1 MNRFAIFKTMLPP
14 MLPLL
19 VFILADEIWGT
30 KVGIIVA
37 LVCGIVEYIY
47 VLIKERRSDR
57 FILADT
63 VLLVVLGGVSI
74 LFENAVFFKL
84 KPALIEM
91 IFCVILGIS
100 VFSDK
105 NIILQMT
112 KRYMKGM
119 ELNEKGVEKMRLTFR
134 NMFWIFSAHTLL
146 VIYSAFF
153 MSERA
158 WAFISTALFYI
169 IFGIYFVFEI
179 LLMKYTAKKR

>member
-1 MNRFAIFKTMLPP
+1 MNRYAILKTMLPP
-14 MLPLL
+14 MIPLL

-37 LVCGIVEYIY
+37 LVSGIIEYIY
-47 VLIKERRSDR
+47 VLIKEKRSDR

-63 VLLVVLGGVSI
+63 LLLVVLGGVSI
-74 LFENAVFFKL
+74 LLENAVFFKL
-84 KPALIEM
+84 KPALIEA

-105 NIILQMT
+105 NILLQMT

-119 ELNEKGVEKMRLTFR
+119 ELNEKGVEKMRRTFR
-134 NMFWIFSAHTLL
+134 NLFWIFSAHTLL

>member
-1 MNRFAIFKTMLPP
+1 MNRYAILKTMLPP
-14 MLPLL
+14 MIPLL

-37 LVCGIVEYIY
+37 LVSGIIEYIY
-47 VLIKERRSDR
+47 VLIKEKRSDR

-63 VLLVVLGGVSI
+63 LLLVVLGGVSI
-74 LFENAVFFKL
+74 LLENAVFFKL
-84 KPALIEM
+84 KPALIEA

-105 NIILQMT
+105 NILLQMT

-119 ELNEKGVEKMRLTFR
+119 ELNEKGVEKMRRTFR
-134 NMFWIFSAHTLL
+134 NLFWIFSFHTLL